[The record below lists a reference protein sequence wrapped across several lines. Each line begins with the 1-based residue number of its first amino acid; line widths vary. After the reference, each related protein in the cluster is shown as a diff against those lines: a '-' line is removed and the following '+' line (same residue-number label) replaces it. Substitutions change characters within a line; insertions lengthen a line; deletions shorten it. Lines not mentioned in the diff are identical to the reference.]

1 MTKNKLIEQIKEIIN
16 MYGNFNVGEVEGD
29 YSPTVQ
35 GQNGNLVHLIESFY
49 QDYGEVNVYSKH
61 SEYPVDNY
69 GINYT
74 ELSDSTLSEI
84 LELAQKYRLIQLQY
98 E

>member
-49 QDYGEVNVYSKH
+49 QDY
-61 SEYPVDNY
+61 
-69 GINYT
+69 
-74 ELSDSTLSEI
+74 
-84 LELAQKYRLIQLQY
+84 
-98 E
+98 